1 MDSGADVIYH
11 AAGKS
16 GNGVNEV
23 VTSGQAG
30 YREDVDQT
38 LTLPKEQQVYVLTS
52 VIKGVGK
59 AVYDSVN
66 LQMKGELAGGYYEY
80 GLKDDGVYYA
90 ETVLTKPCWRI

>member
-1 MDSGADVIYH
+1 M
-11 AAGKS
+11 
-16 GNGVNEV
+16 
-23 VTSGQAG
+23 
-30 YREDVDQT
+30 
-38 LTLPKEQQVYVLTS
+38 TS

-90 ETVLTKPCWRI
+90 ENSINKALLADLKPRLDKIKTGIISGEIKVPPNKQELQK